1 MLFVG
6 AIGTLLGFVAT
17 VFAVNI
23 ILRMPEAGS
32 QEKNNQNSDKD
43 DEIIDN
49 NFELKVSK
57 IGVKQAID

>member
-6 AIGTLLGFVAT
+6 AIGTLIGFAAT
-17 VFAVNI
+17 VYAVNI

-32 QEKNNQNSDKD
+32 KEKNDPDSSKD
-43 DEIIDN
+43 NESASHD
-49 NFELKVSK
+49 FELKVSK